1 LKVKKT
7 PVDNFNQQNI
17 SHAYSLQ
24 KSVKNLHLTEKTDK
38 KTVRE
43 DWERIK

>member
-1 LKVKKT
+1 MKVEKT
-7 PVDNFNQQNI
+7 STDDFDHQNT

-24 KSVKNLHLTEKTDK
+24 KSVQKLHFYDKTEK
-38 KTVRE
+38 KTVKE